1 MWVMNHLKQHLR
13 VWHCKRFAIW
23 GFIKDKWGFIKDQFL
38 IVEQLL
44 HQENTSTEHFWRA
57 RIVKPI
63 DGHCSLLVRGTNR
76 KKQKPV
82 KKVAL
87 QVSSGQHVGKGHIIS
102 SRKLPAKFPCF
113 YLIYLLFLHFHLA
126 TSFCIVLSFFHPVI
140 WCILLSYLPS
150 LLHFKSSG
158 LLTLMFFNWTGLPK
172 LRGKTAHPKDELTL
186 LLSFPVG

>member
-13 VWHCKRFAIW
+13 VWHCKHFAIW

-38 IVEQLL
+38 IVGQLF
-44 HQENTSTEHFWRA
+44 HQEKNIYGALLMCKDRPAHQWPSLPISQRNEKEETKTCKASSTQ
-57 RIVKPI
+57 I
-63 DGHCSLLVRGTNR
+63 
-76 KKQKPV
+76 
-82 KKVAL
+82 
-87 QVSSGQHVGKGHIIS
+87 SSDQHVGKGHIIF
-102 SRKLPAKFPCF
+102 SRKLPTKFSCF
-113 YLIYLLFLHFHLA
+113 YLIYLAVPSLPPSHFLLH
-126 TSFCIVLSFFHPVI
+126 CLSFFHPVI

-158 LLTLMFFNWTGLPK
+158 LLTLVFFSWTGLPK